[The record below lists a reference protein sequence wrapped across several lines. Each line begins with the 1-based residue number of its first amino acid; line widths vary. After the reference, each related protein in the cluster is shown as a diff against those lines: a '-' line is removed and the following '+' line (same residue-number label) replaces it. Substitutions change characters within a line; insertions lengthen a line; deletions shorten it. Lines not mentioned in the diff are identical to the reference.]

1 MGFARTMPH
10 HLLLLILLAI
20 APIELMA
27 QSSTSGDTQS
37 AAKLRPATFTNP
49 ILPGGYPDPS
59 IVRVGKD
66 FYIVNSSFE
75 YFPGLPVHHSRDLVN
90 WELIGYAMHNPDYY
104 RDEVN
109 ILDVQSN
116 GGIHAPSIRHHDG
129 TFYVITTNVYS
140 PPAGGSTKM
149 VNFIVTAEQAEG
161 PWSKPVVIENAPGI
175 DPDIFFDDDGRVWY
189 LGTHAPEKPN
199 FPGEGEIWLHELN
212 PDNWQFTEERYFL
225 WRGACGGTWAEGP
238 HIYKRD
244 GRYYLLV
251 AEGGTHF
258 NHAAMVAVSDDIRG
272 PYISNARNPIMTSRH
287 LSYDN
292 WVNST
297 GHADMV
303 ELADGRWFMVA
314 LGIRGDEQRRS
325 NMGRETF
332 LAPVVWER
340 EPFEWKMV
348 KHEWPVVAPET
359 GRIERTGPVPFEGTR
374 QYRRT
379 GFFDDFDADQLNL
392 QWNFR
397 RVPHDGTYSL
407 HEKAGAL
414 RLYASPEV
422 IRERRRASLMG
433 FRQTESD
440 FSYEVSM
447 GFAPHES
454 GVNAGLSVVQKDNNY
469 LAFTLSRA
477 SDTYLL
483 TLTLAELGE
492 PLRELKRGQVDG
504 YAGSMLMRLVS
515 KGGQYEFAYSLD
527 GGSSYIE
534 FARTAAT
541 HVLSRGYTGALLS
554 VYATSNGQQTNE
566 FADFDW
572 VHYQGYERREGMLRV
587 SFSHVAGN

>member
-1 MGFARTMPH
+1 MGFARTIAH
-10 HLLLLILLAI
+10 CLVLLILSAI
-20 APIELMA
+20 APVEPTAEADTPADA
-27 QSSTSGDTQS
+27 QVTTTMTM
-37 AAKLRPATFTNP
+37 PTATFTNP
-49 ILPGGYPDPS
+49 ILAGGYPDPS
-59 IVRVGKD
+59 IVRVRDD

-75 YFPGLPVHHSRDLVN
+75 YFPGLPLHHSRDLVN
-90 WELIGYAMHNPDYY
+90 WELVGYAMHNPDYY
-104 RDEVN
+104 RDAVN
-109 ILDVQSN
+109 IVDVQSN
-116 GGIHAPSIRHHDG
+116 GGIHAPSIRYHEG

-140 PPAGGSTKM
+140 PPDGGSTRM
-149 VNFIVTAEQAEG
+149 VNFIVTAERVEG

-175 DPDIFFDDDGRVWY
+175 DPDIFFDDNGQVWY

-199 FPGEGEIWLHELN
+199 FPAEGEIWLHELD
-212 PDNWQFTEERYFL
+212 PDTWQFTGERHFL

-258 NHAAMVAVSDDIRG
+258 NHAAMIAVSDDIRG

-297 GHADMV
+297 GHADLV

-325 NMGRETF
+325 NMGRETH

-340 EPFEWKMV
+340 EPFEWKQV
-348 KHEWPVVAPET
+348 KHVWPVVAPET
-359 GRIERTGPVPFEGTR
+359 GRIERTWRVPFEGTR
-374 QYRRT
+374 QYRKL
-379 GFFDDFDADQLNL
+379 GFFDDFDAHQLGL

-397 RVPHDGTYSL
+397 RVPRQGTYSL
-407 HEKAGAL
+407 NEERSVL

-447 GFAPHES
+447 RYAPSES
-454 GVNAGLSVVQKDNNY
+454 GVHAGLSVVQKDNN
-469 LAFTLSRA
+469 FITFSVSQE
-477 SDTYLL
+477 SDSHVLIL
-483 TLTLAELGE
+483 HLAEHGK
-492 PLRELKRGQVDG
+492 PVREIERTRVDD

-515 KGGQYEFAYSLD
+515 KDGQYDFAYSLD
-527 GGSSYIE
+527 GGSNYIE

-541 HVLSRGYTGALLS
+541 HVLSRGYTGSLLGI
-554 VYATSNGQQTNE
+554 YATSNGQETSE

-572 VHYQGYERREGMLRV
+572 VSYVAYERRE
-587 SFSHVAGN
+587 